1 MPGLSSQVK
10 HQIAADLSGA
20 PHGERGAVVKRL
32 AACYGVSPATIYR
45 CAGRQGGA
53 RRRGAAKPQYREWV
67 KTATALAHQAPKR
80 LPLDLAVT
88 AGVEDGLLP
97 AEATAMPIQTAY
109 RIARELGLQDR
120 PQRTH
125 RMHADYPM
133 QAVQIDGSTSEY
145 LVVDKILPDGDYRL
159 KLHRK
164 PTPAS
169 GYKNKPLGPERL
181 RVQVYA
187 LWDMC
192 TGYQLARYVV
202 AKGENALDAMDF
214 LCWALGE
221 KADKRIPLHGV
232 PDDLWTD
239 QGPMFKSG
247 PACEL
252 LERLNINLVTGKA
265 YAKERMGGVERSH
278 RTRWNRFEQ
287 SLFLRAQNHLNLSEL
302 NARLTEFTV
311 AENARHRS
319 RTPVAGRATDRAAA
333 WVALVNGRP
342 HDRPLRKL
350 PPNALATMAREVRRY
365 VDSNGILRW
374 GGVEYVLER
383 LHSQWV
389 VARRAMDDTN
399 NVVVEDDSGQ
409 RHTARPYQAR
419 PYGEMVGAAKSP
431 LEQLKDK
438 PSRLAG
444 VDLYAPPPSSPA
456 SDRPGVFS
464 IPARSR
470 QAAALENP
478 LDASRYASLDDAM
491 AAFSAIYPYP
501 LGANRAAVVERIA
514 AAGLDKNTV
523 RELAQGLTGL
533 LKAAATR

>member
-20 PHGERGAVVKRL
+20 AHGERGAVVKRL

-53 RRRGAAKPQYREWV
+53 RRRAAAKPQYREWV
-67 KTATALAHQAPKR
+67 KTAVALAHQAPKS
-80 LPLDLAVT
+80 LPLDLAIA
-88 AGVEDGLLP
+88 AGVEAGLLP
-97 AEATAMPIQTAY
+97 SVAAAMPLQTAY
-109 RIARELGLQDR
+109 RIARELGLQDK
-120 PQRTH
+120 PKRTH
-125 RMHADYPM
+125 RLHADYPM

-145 LVVDKILPDGDYRL
+145 LVVDKILPGGDYRL

-164 PTPAS
+164 PTPAG
-169 GYKNKPLGPERL
+169 GYKNKPLGPDRL

-192 TGYQLARYVV
+192 TGYQLARYAV

-214 LCWALGE
+214 LCWALEE
-221 KADKRIPLHGV
+221 KTDKRIPLHGV

-239 QGPMFKSG
+239 QGPLFKSG

-252 LERLNINLVTGKA
+252 LERLNINLVTGEA

-287 SLFLRAQNHLNLSEL
+287 SLFLRAQDHLTLSEL
-302 NARLTEFTV
+302 NARLMEFTV

-319 RTPVAGRATDRAAA
+319 RAPVAGRATDRAAA
-333 WVALVNGRP
+333 WVALTNGR
-342 HDRPLRKL
+342 DKPLRKL
-350 PPNALATMAREVRRY
+350 PTNALATMAREVRRY

-374 GGVEYVLER
+374 GGTEYVLER

-389 VARRAMDDTN
+389 VARRAMDDAA
-399 NVVVEDDSGQ
+399 NVVVEDASGQ

-419 PYGEMVGAAKSP
+419 PYGEVIGADKSP
-431 LEQLKDK
+431 LEQLKAK
-438 PSRLAG
+438 PPCLAG

-464 IPARSR
+464 MPARSR
-470 QAAALENP
+470 QAAALDDP
-478 LDASRYASLDDAM
+478 LDASRYASLDEAM
-491 AAFSAIYPYP
+491 AALSAIYPYP
-501 LGANRAAVVERIA
+501 LGANRAAVVERIT

-523 RELAQGLTGL
+523 RDLAQDLTGL
-533 LKAAATR
+533 LKTGAAR

>member
-1 MPGLSSQVK
+1 MPGLSAQIK
-10 HQIAADLSGA
+10 QQIAADLAGA
-20 PHGERGAVVKRL
+20 AHGERGTLAKRL
-32 AACYGVSPATIYR
+32 AAQFGVSLATIYR
-45 CAGRQGGA
+45 CAGRQGKPRPRA
-53 RRRGAAKPQYREWV
+53 AAKPQYREWV
-67 KTATALAHQAPKR
+67 RVAVALVHQAPKG
-80 LPLDLAVT
+80 LPLDLAIA
-88 AGVEDGLLP
+88 AGVEAGLLP
-97 AEATAMPIQTAY
+97 AEAGAMPLQTAY
-109 RIARELGLQDR
+109 RIARAMGLRDR
-120 PQRTH
+120 PRRTH
-125 RMHADYPM
+125 RLHADYPM

-169 GYKNKPLGPERL
+169 GYKNKPLGPDRL

-192 TGYQLARYVV
+192 TGYQLARYAV

-221 KADKRIPLHGV
+221 EKDIRIPLHGV

-239 QGPMFKSG
+239 QGPLFKSG

-252 LERLNINLVTGKA
+252 LERLDIHLVTGEA

-287 SLFLRAQNHLNLSEL
+287 SLFLRAQDSLTLSEL
-302 NARLTEFTV
+302 NGRLVEFTV

-333 WVALVNGRP
+333 WVALVNGR
-342 HDRPLRKL
+342 DKPLRQL
-350 PPNALATMAREVRRY
+350 PPNALATMAREVRRW
-365 VDSNGILRW
+365 VDNNGILRW
-374 GGVEYVLER
+374 DGVEYALER

-389 VARRAMDDTN
+389 IARRAMDDTN

-419 PYGEMVGAAKSP
+419 PYGEIIAAAKSP
-431 LEQLKDK
+431 LERLKDE
-438 PSRLAG
+438 PPGLAG
-444 VDLYAPPPSSPA
+444 VDLYAPSSSA

-464 IPARSR
+464 MPTRSR
-470 QAAALENP
+470 QAAALDNP

-491 AAFSAIYPYP
+491 QAFSAIYPCA
-501 LGANRAAVVERIA
+501 LGANRAAVVERIT
-514 AAGLDKNTV
+514 AAGLKKNAV
-523 RELAQGLTGL
+523 RDLAQDLNGL
-533 LKAAATR
+533 LKTGAQ

>member
-1 MPGLSSQVK
+1 MPGLSAPIKQ
-10 HQIAADLSGA
+10 QIAAALA
-20 PHGERGAVVKRL
+20 AAAHGERGAAAKRL
-32 AACYGVSPATIYR
+32 AAQFGVSLATIYR
-45 CAGRQGGA
+45 CARRQGKP
-53 RRRGAAKPQYREWV
+53 RRRAALKPQYREWV
-67 KTATALAHQAPKR
+67 KTAVALAHQAPKG
-80 LPLDLAVT
+80 LPLDLAI
-88 AGVEDGLLP
+88 AGGVEAGRLP
-97 AEATAMPIQTAY
+97 AEAAAMPLQTAY
-109 RIARELGLQDR
+109 RIAREMGLQDR
-120 PQRTH
+120 PKRTH

-169 GYKNKPLGPERL
+169 GYKNKPLGPHRL

-192 TGYQLARYVV
+192 TGYQLARYAV

-214 LCWALGE
+214 LCWALAE

-239 QGPMFKSG
+239 QGPLFKSG

-252 LERLNINLVTGKA
+252 LERLDIHLVTGEA

-287 SLFLRAQNHLNLSEL
+287 SLFLRAQDHLTLDEL
-302 NARLTEFTV
+302 NARLMEFTV

-319 RTPVAGRATDRAAA
+319 RTPVAGRSADRAAA
-333 WVALVNGRP
+333 WVALTNGRP
-342 HDRPLRKL
+342 QDKPLRKL
-350 PPNALATMAREVRRY
+350 PPNALATMAREVRRW
-365 VDSNGILRW
+365 VDNNGVLRW
-374 GGVEYVLER
+374 DGTEYVLDR

-389 VARRAMDDTN
+389 VARRAMSGTDR
-399 NVVVEDDSGQ
+399 VVVEDDSGQ

-419 PYGEMVGAAKSP
+419 PYGEIIGADKSP
-431 LEQLKDK
+431 LEHLKGS
-438 PSRLAG
+438 PPCSAG
-444 VDLYAPPPSSPA
+444 VDLYSPSSSA

-464 IPARSR
+464 MPARSR
-470 QAAALENP
+470 QAAALDNP

-491 AAFSAIYPYP
+491 AAFAAIYPYP
-501 LGANRAAVVERIA
+501 LGANRAAVVERIT
-514 AAGLDKNTV
+514 AAGLDKNAV
-523 RELAQGLTGL
+523 RELAQDLTGL
-533 LKAAATR
+533 LKTGTTR